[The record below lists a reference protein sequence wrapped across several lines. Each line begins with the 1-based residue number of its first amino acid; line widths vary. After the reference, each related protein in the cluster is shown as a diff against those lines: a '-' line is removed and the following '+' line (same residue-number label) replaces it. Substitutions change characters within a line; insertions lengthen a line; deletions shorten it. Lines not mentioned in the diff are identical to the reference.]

1 MQTTLTVTEAAEK
14 LRVCE
19 DTVYTMVRRK
29 QIPHFRVRRRIFFRL
44 ESLDAWM
51 KQQEAEI
58 KAIAASNA

>member
-19 DTVYTMVRRK
+19 DTIYTMVRRK
-29 QIPHFRVRRRIFFRL
+29 QIPHFRVRRRIFFRA
-44 ESLDAWM
+44 ESLEAWM

-58 KAIAASNA
+58 EAIMASNS